1 MSCHQGFR
9 CRGCRLQSTDLLLFA
24 ITLRFNAALLGV
36 AHLPLIIAVARTV
49 VDFVI
54 MSCLAAMIFVV
65 LAAAVQS
72 IENAV
77 RRLIRSAHP
86 GQEVS
91 A

>member
-1 MSCHQGFR
+1 MELIKNIQKSIFVMIS
-9 CRGCRLQSTDLLLFA
+9 LN
-24 ITLRFNAALLGV
+24 RFLKNT
-36 AHLPLIIAVARTV
+36 I
-49 VDFVI
+49 FVI

-65 LAAAVQS
+65 LAAAVQG